1 MIDHFSILVRDLA
14 KSRSFYLSILEPL
27 GYEIIIDMKSAVSFG
42 VLNGPTKSSDP
53 GGEFWLT
60 SGSPTQAG
68 LHFAFACRDKTSV
81 DQFHAQGLK
90 SGGVGNGLP
99 GIRSGYHPSYYAAYL
114 LDPDGYNIEAVCHL
128 P

>member
-1 MIDHFSILVRDLA
+1 MIDHFSILVSDLA
-14 KSRSFYLSILEPL
+14 KSRSFYQAILAPL
-27 GYEIIIDMKSAVSFG
+27 NYEIIIEMKSALSFG

-60 SGSPTQAG
+60 AGSPTQAG
-68 LHFAFACRDKTSV
+68 LHFAFASQDKNGV

-90 SGGVGNGLP
+90 IGGAGNGLP
-99 GIRSGYHPSYYAAYL
+99 GIRPGYHPNYYAAYL